1 MPQSLSQVYLHSVWS
16 TQNRTPMIHSEVE
29 QPLYAY
35 MGGIIKNIGG
45 IPIQINGMPD
55 HIHVLSTLPRTV
67 SISKYIEVIK
77 SSSSTWIKTLDRS
90 MTDFTW
96 QRGYATFSVSKSIVP
111 IVNQYILNQKAHHK
125 KQTFQEEVIE
135 FLKEYEVEYDET
147 YLWD

>member
-1 MPQSLSQVYLHSVWS
+1 
-16 TQNRTPMIHSEVE
+16 
-29 QPLYAY
+29 
-35 MGGIIKNIGG
+35 
-45 IPIQINGMPD
+45 
-55 HIHVLSTLPRTV
+55 
-67 SISKYIEVIK
+67 
-77 SSSSTWIKTLDRS
+77 